1 MNRRTVLLL
10 IAAIG
15 IGVLYAVDSGYRTWI
30 EEPTQRLEVQLA
42 AAEQKLADLQAE
54 QVAARRLT
62 TRLDDY
68 AGRALP
74 YDPALARS
82 HYREWLLRLV
92 EKHGM
97 TSASVNA
104 EPPRPIE
111 LRGRVNRRQ
120 SRRIG
125 HSIRVT
131 VRART
136 TLPHLVDFFHEFER
150 SAQLHKLLGF
160 SLNPLGNGS
169 QLDATMSIEA
179 LSLEAS
185 EREEVL
191 SDWVHDGETEIPRE
205 SYVSLARRNVFAR
218 GFSESL
224 GQVRLRAIT
233 RNRNGEREAWF
244 AVGTPAATQIVRGG
258 GRLELP
264 LYEIAID
271 GLDAGGASI
280 RVNDLPLRVEL
291 GQTIGQ
297 VLDPDGGR
305 GRPVRRGPPPPEE
318 GNGSPGEA
326 EGPPGEPGGEGPGTL
341 SSSPESTEPLD
352 WNGSADSS
360 VPPAVMEN

>member
-1 MNRRTVLLL
+1 MNRRTGLLL
-10 IAAIG
+10 AAALG
-15 IGVLYAVDSGYRTWI
+15 IGVLYAIDSGYRGWI

-42 AAEQKLADLQAE
+42 ATEQKLADLQAE
-54 QVAARRLT
+54 QVAARRMT

-82 HYREWLLRLV
+82 HYREWLLHLV

-120 SRRIG
+120 SRLIG

-136 TLPHLVDFFHEFER
+136 TLPHLVDFFHDFER
-150 SAQLHKLLGF
+150 SAQLHKILGF

-169 QLDATMSIEA
+169 QLDATLSIEA

-185 EREEVL
+185 EREEAL
-191 SDWVHDGETEIPRE
+191 SDWVLAGEAERPRE
-205 SYVSLARRNVFAR
+205 NYVSLARRNVFAR

-233 RNRNGEREAWF
+233 RNRDGEREAWF
-244 AVGTPAATQIVRGG
+244 AVGSPARTQIVGDG
-258 GRLELP
+258 GRLDLP

-271 GLDAGGASI
+271 RLDAGEAMI
-280 RVNDLPLRVEL
+280 RVNDLPLRIEL
-291 GQTIGQ
+291 GQTIGE
-297 VLDPDGGR
+297 VLDPNGGR
-305 GRPVRRGPPPPEE
+305 PRPVGQTAASAGEPEASSGE
-318 GNGSPGEA
+318 DAGAPGEA
-326 EGPPGEPGGEGPGTL
+326 GGERPDGI
-341 SSSPESTEPLD
+341 SSPPESAEPLESD
-352 WNGSADSS
+352 ANEETP
-360 VPPAVMEN
+360 VPQP